1 MTEIYMDS
9 TATTPVSNE
18 VLNAMLPAFTEQ
30 YGNNSSLHAVGR
42 KSATLVENARD
53 IIADAINCAP
63 REIYFTSGGT
73 EADNWAIRGIAHAN
87 LRKGNHIITTKIE
100 HHAILEA
107 CHQLEREGFEVTY
120 LDVDSHGL
128 IDFPQLLRSI
138 KPTTTLISVIGA
150 NNEIG
155 TVQNIKAIANTA
167 HEKGI
172 IFHVDAVQLFPHMNI
187 DVAELGIDAMSISAH
202 KLFGPKGIGAL
213 YVKDS
218 VLIDNLMYGGQQ
230 ERAKRPGTMNV
241 PAIVGF
247 GKAVEICKRDLN
259 TNEFKIK
266 KLREYFKSKLKDEI
280 PDIMFNGS
288 QTQTISS
295 VLNVSF
301 VGAEGESV
309 MTMLD
314 MKSICVSVGAACS
327 SNGTDISHVIKALG
341 YDNELAQSAVRFS
354 ISKLNSFE
362 EIDTVVEE
370 LKEIVKKLR
379 AISPIYKKGCV
390 CTTKK

>member
-1 MTEIYMDS
+1 M
-9 TATTPVSNE
+9 
-18 VLNAMLPAFTEQ
+18 
-30 YGNNSSLHAVGR
+30 
-42 KSATLVENARD
+42 
-53 IIADAINCAP
+53 
-63 REIYFTSGGT
+63 
-73 EADNWAIRGIAHAN
+73 
-87 LRKGNHIITTKIE
+87 
-100 HHAILEA
+100 
-107 CHQLEREGFEVTY
+107 
-120 LDVDSHGL
+120 
-128 IDFPQLLRSI
+128 
-138 KPTTTLISVIGA
+138 IGA

-314 MKSICVSVGAACS
+314 MKGICVSVGAACS